1 MNMKKIFLP
10 LLLAAVAF
18 VGCSQKDMT
27 EIPPQIQMG
36 TTDLGVGTNQGDDE
50 SRASYDED
58 LRFFWE
64 EGDEIAILQDC
75 LGGYQQSLA
84 LFDGAE
90 SNAGFFRNAN
100 YEYVI
105 GSAAN
110 FHFVYP
116 ASSAKLSSKSITLP
130 AQDGVWTPVLVASTD
145 KTTVDAL
152 HSVKL
157 TSIAGALAVR
167 VFSNDKQTPYRVK
180 SITVSGTKP
189 FLGGF
194 VGSLDGDGKM
204 VYEPNGTESSFTAD
218 VEHIELNAANN
229 YEYRFEV
236 LPVNAGV
243 VTITLT
249 DVEGNV
255 ISLSTSSE
263 KSFKANTRTVVNVA
277 WNPSVSFGEVTSM
290 YEEFVATG
298 ESVIAPSTIY
308 IKGLKSNGGIGAP
321 QILLNGEVYPHSVL
335 GDGTCVLEGVP
346 SGEHTVS
353 AAVKQ
358 PDGSLKISEP
368 KTVRVTVIPTINFR
382 ARSTYAYNDGTLV
395 KENVVANNKSILYE
409 GVTITNSDD
418 YTTAQLDLSKV
429 TFVYGSTS
437 VAANA
442 SASSSNPQTISNS
455 VALGAHQCYVK
466 VPLKENSNVILS
478 SATSTIYVTGIPYEF
493 NFYGSS
499 TSAVDA
505 AGWTRNGDTGYQS
518 RLLWLSENVL
528 PNSYGWIATP
538 AMYAPASGIST
549 AVTVVTK
556 FYEAAI
562 RPSKTMTIYVGATSS
577 PTTSSSSAVSGSAS
591 SSNDTSSTKDLRT
604 MNASITIPQ
613 GKQYISINHNNTKGT
628 ASYFYISSYKCLYN

>member
-1 MNMKKIFLP
+1 MKKLFLP
-10 LLLAAVAF
+10 LLLAAAAF

-84 LFDGAE
+84 LFNGAD
-90 SNAGFFRNAN
+90 SNAGFFRNTN

-167 VFSNDKQTPYRVK
+167 VFGNDKQTPYRVK

-263 KSFKANTRTVVNVA
+263 KTFKVNTRTVVNVA
-277 WNPSVSFGEVTSM
+277 WNPSISVGEVTSM

-298 ESVIAPSTIY
+298 ESAIAPSTIY
-308 IKGLKSNGGIGAP
+308 VKGVKSNGGIGAP
-321 QILLNGEVYPHSVL
+321 QILLNGSVYPHSVL
-335 GDGTCVLEGVP
+335 SDGTYVLEGVP

-353 AAVKQ
+353 ATVKQ
-358 PDGSLKISEP
+358 PDGSLKSSEP

-395 KENVVANNKSILYE
+395 KENVVANNKSIFYE

-418 YTTAQLDLSKV
+418 YTTSVLDLSKV

-437 VAANA
+437 VAASA

-455 VALGAHQCYVK
+455 IAVGAYQCYVQ
-466 VPLKENSNVILS
+466 VPLRDNANYKVA
-478 SATSTIYVTGIPYEF
+478 SAASTIYVTGVPYSVSCA
-493 NFYGSS
+493 NISS
-499 TSAVDA
+499 IS
-505 AGWTRNGDTGYQS
+505 GWTNNSTNKTGNC
-518 RLLWLSENVL
+518 LLIKDGGS
-528 PNSYGWIATP
+528 
-538 AMYAPASGIST
+538 
-549 AVTVVTK
+549 VT
-556 FYEAAI
+556 
-562 RPSKTMTIYVGATSS
+562 S
-577 PTTSSSSAVSGSAS
+577 PTLFYAS
-591 SSNDTSSTKDLRT
+591 SSCSYDIALSAFVYCYRSSHTSATFRLTMEMTPSSGATFTEDLSGGILLDNTGGYRFTEKVLNTTLKQSSGVKISTKKVSSKGLSIIT
-604 MNASITIPQ
+604 SPGMNFDV
-613 GKQYISINHNNTKGT
+613 ISVN
-628 ASYFYISSYKCLYN
+628 YR

>member
-18 VGCSQKDMT
+18 VGCSQKDMI

-36 TTDLGVGTNQGDDE
+36 TTDLGIGTNQGDDE
-50 SRASYDED
+50 SRASYDEN

-75 LGGYQQSLA
+75 LGGYQQTLT
-84 LFDGAE
+84 LFNGAE
-90 SNAGFFRNAN
+90 SNEGFFRNAN

-157 TSIAGALAVR
+157 NSIAGALAVR

-298 ESVIAPSTIY
+298 ESAIAPSTIY

-409 GVTITNSDD
+409 GVTITNSDS
-418 YTTAQLDLSKV
+418 YTTSKLDLSNV

-437 VAANA
+437 VAASA
-442 SASSSNPQTISNS
+442 SASSSSPQTISNN

-478 SATSTIYVTGIPYEF
+478 SATSTIYVTGIPYSISCA
-493 NFYGSS
+493 NVSS
-499 TSAVDA
+499 IS
-505 AGWTRNGDTGYQS
+505 GWTNSNTNETGS
-518 RLLWLSENVL
+518 CLLIKDGGS
-528 PNSYGWIATP
+528 
-538 AMYAPASGIST
+538 
-549 AVTVVTK
+549 VT
-556 FYEAAI
+556 
-562 RPSKTMTIYVGATSS
+562 S
-577 PTTSSSSAVSGSAS
+577 PTLFYAS
-591 SSNDTSSTKDLRT
+591 SSCSYDIALSAFVYCYRSSHTSATFRLTMEMTPSSGATFTEDLSGGVLLDNTGGYRFKEKVLNTTLKQSSGVKISTKKVSSKGLSLFT
-604 MNASITIPQ
+604 TPGMNFDV
-613 GKQYISINHNNTKGT
+613 ISVN
-628 ASYFYISSYKCLYN
+628 YR

>member
-1 MNMKKIFLP
+1 M
-10 LLLAAVAF
+10 
-18 VGCSQKDMT
+18 
-27 EIPPQIQMG
+27 
-36 TTDLGVGTNQGDDE
+36 
-50 SRASYDED
+50 
-58 LRFFWE
+58 
-64 EGDEIAILQDC
+64 
-75 LGGYQQSLA
+75 
-84 LFDGAE
+84 
-90 SNAGFFRNAN
+90 
-100 YEYVI
+100 
-105 GSAAN
+105 
-110 FHFVYP
+110 
-116 ASSAKLSSKSITLP
+116 
-130 AQDGVWTPVLVASTD
+130 
-145 KTTVDAL
+145 
-152 HSVKL
+152 
-157 TSIAGALAVR
+157 
-167 VFSNDKQTPYRVK
+167 K

-395 KENVVANNKSILYE
+395 KENVVANNKSIFYE
-409 GVTITNSDD
+409 GLTITNSDD
-418 YTTAQLDLSKV
+418 YTNSMLNLSNV

-442 SASSSNPQTISNS
+442 SASSSSPQTISNS
-455 VALGAHQCYVK
+455 VALGAHQCYVQ
-466 VPLKENSNVILS
+466 VPLRDNANCKVT
-478 SATSTIYVTGIPYEF
+478 SAASTIYVTGIPLSVSG
-493 NFYGSS
+493 N
-499 TSAVDA
+499 VDNYKNS
-505 AGWTRNGDTGYQS
+505 GWSIPDYRT
-518 RLLWLSENVL
+518 VL
-528 PNSYGWIATP
+528 NSYFSLYNG
-538 AMYAPASGIST
+538 
-549 AVTVVTK
+549 
-556 FYEAAI
+556 
-562 RPSKTMTIYVGATSS
+562 KTMTSPQVYMPNDSFTADLDAARSSGTGGSISVGPVNGSKKSMTIDGNNNY
-577 PTTSSSSAVSGSAS
+577 TTTVTLNGLDKIQYTISLSGSLVS
-591 SSNDTSSTKDLRT
+591 LRYVD
-604 MNASITIPQ
+604 I
-613 GKQYISINHNNTKGT
+613 KGVDFK
-628 ASYFYISSYKCLYN
+628 Y